1 MKNNVN
7 LATTTNITSTYVG
20 EFASEYFAAAL
31 LSAASLDSGGI
42 TIMPNIKYQSA
53 ITQMSNSGLITN
65 ATCDFDA
72 SSTVTLTE
80 KLVTP
85 KELQVN
91 VQMCKKDFIQQFDAA
106 QMGFSAH
113 SSVPKSFSDFLVGQ
127 ILGNVAQS
135 CETQIWSG
143 NSSTAGELNGIITEL
158 TLDAALPAAQ
168 EGATTALST
177 ANIIATFTA
186 ITDDIT
192 SAMYSQPNL
201 AFYASTNA
209 VKFYIAALGGHYVLG
224 ATPFSSAGG
233 AGTDG
238 KGTQW
243 AGRTQG
249 LTYGGIPIIHCPGM
263 PDDHIICTYK
273 ENLIFG
279 TGLLNDTNEI
289 KLIDMADID
298 GSQNFR
304 FVARFTGVATYQT
317 AVDVCTYGFANGAN

>member
-1 MKNNVN
+1 MKKDIN
-7 LATTTNITSTYVG
+7 LSTTTNITSTYVG
-20 EFASEYFAAAL
+20 EHASDYFAAAL
-31 LSAASLDSGGI
+31 LAAASLDSGGI
-42 TIMPNIKYQSA
+42 TVAPNIKYQQTFTKMA
-53 ITQMSNSGLITN
+53 TSGLITN

-72 SSTVTLTE
+72 SSTVTLSE
-80 KLVTP
+80 KVVTP

-91 VQMCKKDFIQQFDAA
+91 LQMCKKDFVQQFDAA
-106 QMGFSAH
+106 SMGFSAH
-113 SSVPKSFSDFLVGQ
+113 SEVPKNFSDFLIGHV
-127 ILGNVAQS
+127 LGSVAAS
-135 CETQIWSG
+135 LETQIWSG
-143 NSSTAGELNGIITEL
+143 NSSTAGEMNGIITEL
-158 TLDAALPAAQ
+158 ALDANLPAAQ

-177 ANIIATFTA
+177 ANIVATFTA

-192 SAMYSQPNL
+192 PAMYSQPNL

-243 AGRTQG
+243 AGRTEG
-249 LTYGGIPIIHCPGM
+249 LTYGGIPIIHCPGL

-279 TGLLNDTNEI
+279 TGMLNDTNEI
-289 KLIDMADID
+289 KLIDMAPID

-304 FVARFTGVATYQT
+304 FVARFTGVATYLV
-317 AVDVCTYGFANGAN
+317 AEDICTYGFANSAN

>member
-7 LATTTNITSTYVG
+7 LASTLNITSTYVG
-20 EFASEYFAAAL
+20 EHASDYFAAAL
-31 LSAASLDSGGI
+31 LAAASLDSGGI
-42 TIMPNIKYQSA
+42 TVVPNIKYQHTMTKMA
-53 ITQMSNSGLITN
+53 TSGLIQN
-65 ATCDFDA
+65 ATCDFDPT
-72 SSTVTLTE
+72 STVTLTE
-80 KLVTP
+80 KVVTP

-106 QMGFSAH
+106 SMGMSAH
-113 SSVPKSFSDFLVGQ
+113 SDVPKNFSDFLVGQ
-127 ILGNVAQS
+127 ILGSVAESLEQ
-135 CETQIWSG
+135 QIWSG
-143 NSSTAGELNGIITEL
+143 TSSTAGEMGGIITEL
-158 TLDAALPAAQ
+158 ALDANLPAAQ

-177 ANIIATFTA
+177 ANIVATFTA

-192 SAMYSQPNL
+192 TAMYSQPNL

-209 VKFYIAALGGHYVLG
+209 IKFYIAALGGHYVLG

-243 AGRTQG
+243 AGRSEG
-249 LTYGGIPIIHCPGM
+249 LTYGGIPIIHCPGL
-263 PDDHIICTYK
+263 PDDHIICTYR

-279 TGLLNDTNEI
+279 TGLLNDSNEI
-289 KLIDMADID
+289 KLIDMAPVD

-304 FVARFTGVATYQT
+304 FVARFTGVATYLCPE
-317 AVDVCTYGFANGAN
+317 DICTYGFANGAN